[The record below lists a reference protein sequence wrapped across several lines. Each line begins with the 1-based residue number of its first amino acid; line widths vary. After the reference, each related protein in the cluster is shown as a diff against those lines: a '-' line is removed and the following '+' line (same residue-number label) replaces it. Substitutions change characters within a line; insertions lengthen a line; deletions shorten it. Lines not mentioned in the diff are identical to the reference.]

1 MVTHVPAEARG
12 DERGALLSF
21 VEAQRGA
28 IRRSVLGLTE
38 EQAASRPSASELTLS
53 GLLKHVAETELNWLR
68 MAQERPNEKARTEET
83 WGDSFRL
90 VDDETIPGTLA
101 FWELVAKETE
111 EFIRSVPSLD
121 DTFPLP
127 EAPWFPADG
136 RVSMRWLLVHL
147 VEEIGRHAG
156 HADIIRE
163 SLDDK
168 GAFDLV
174 ALESGQSWG

>member
-1 MVTHVPAEARG
+1 MVTHVPAEAQG

-53 GLLKHVAETELNWLR
+53 GLLKHVAEMELNWLR
-68 MAQERPNEKARTEET
+68 MAQQRPNERQRTEAT
-83 WGDSFRL
+83 WADGFRL
-90 VDDETIPGTLA
+90 VEGETIPQTLE
-101 FWELVAKETE
+101 FWQSVAEETE
-111 EFIRSVPSLD
+111 AFIASVPSLD

-127 EAPWFPADG
+127 EAPWFPKDG
-136 RVSMRWLLVHL
+136 AVSMRWLLLHL

-156 HADIIRE
+156 HADVIRE
-163 SLDDK
+163 SLDGK

-174 ALESGQSWG
+174 AEEQGGNWG